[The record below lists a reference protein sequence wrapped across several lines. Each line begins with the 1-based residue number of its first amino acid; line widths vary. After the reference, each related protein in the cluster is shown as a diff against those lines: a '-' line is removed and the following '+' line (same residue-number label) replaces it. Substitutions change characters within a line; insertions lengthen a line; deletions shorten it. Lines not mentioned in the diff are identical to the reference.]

1 MVSIKFYI
9 DTRRLE
15 RLHSKFTA
23 SIRSESYG
31 LEYATL
37 FIAVGASNYYF
48 DFTKRLSSVVSYLYM
63 YVFVLGTAKKQLY

>member
-1 MVSIKFYI
+1 
-9 DTRRLE
+9 
-15 RLHSKFTA
+15 
-23 SIRSESYG
+23 